1 MNTPMDFPTSELNPV
16 PTGGVDLLSTSTIVD
31 QPCGPGDSVGDS
43 PPHDLKQKTA
53 HGALISVAG
62 QGATFFI
69 RVVSMLLL
77 ARLLTPK
84 DFGLAGM
91 ATAYTGFLALFQ
103 DIGLS
108 FATIQRPTISHAQTS
123 TLFWI
128 NMVAGVTLAAICT
141 VTAPILSH
149 FYHEPRLFWITVFIA
164 TSFVLNGA
172 SGLHRSMLQRN
183 LRFTALTTI
192 DLTSLVSS
200 VVCGVGMALAGLG
213 YWALAGSAVCAPAVT
228 LIGVWLAGRWIPG
241 LPRRGTG
248 VGSMLGFGG
257 AAMLNN
263 VVTYVAYN
271 ADKVLL
277 GRVWGAQTL
286 GVYAR
291 AYQLINVPNLSF
303 NTIFA
308 QVAFPALSRLQ
319 NDAGR
324 FKSYF
329 LKGYGL
335 LLCILI
341 PIAVA
346 CAMFAEDIV
355 RVFLGAQ
362 WSESVPVFRFLAPTT
377 LVFALINPFSS
388 LMLATGRAMRS
399 LKIGLVI
406 APVVFVGYA
415 VGVSGGPTGVALGFS
430 VSLALVVVPMAVW
443 ATRGTGITVVE
454 LFMAAAR
461 PMIAILVSAGATLV
475 VWNFIQ
481 PLGVPIFRLA
491 ARTAILFG
499 VYIGVLWFT
508 IDDRQVYVGLFRE
521 MVLRPFASARN
532 GSRRSEVVPSAAVGA
547 DGQGS

>member
-1 MNTPMDFPTSELNPV
+1 MNTPMEIPTSELSRV
-16 PTGGVDLLSTSTIVD
+16 AAGSVDSLSISTIVD
-31 QPCGPGDSVGDS
+31 EPCVPGDSVSDS
-43 PPHDLKQKTA
+43 PPHDLRRKTA
-53 HGALISVAG
+53 HGAMISIAA
-62 QGATFFI
+62 QGAAFFI
-69 RVVSMLLL
+69 RIVSMLLL
-77 ARLLTPK
+77 ARLLTPQ

-103 DIGLS
+103 DIGIS
-108 FATIQRPTISHAQTS
+108 FATVQRPTISHAQTS

-128 NMVAGVTLAAICT
+128 NVAAGVTLAAICV
-141 VTAPILSH
+141 VTAPVLAH
-149 FYHEPRLFWITVFIA
+149 FYHEPRLFWVTVFIA
-164 TSFVLNGA
+164 AGFVVNGA
-172 SGLHRSMLQRN
+172 SGQHRAMLQRN
-183 LRFTALTTI
+183 LRFTALITI
-192 DLTSLVSS
+192 DLTSLVAS

-213 YWALAGSAVCAPAVT
+213 YWALVGSGVCAPAVT
-228 LIGVWLAGRWIPG
+228 LIGVWLVGRWIPG

-248 VGSMLGFGG
+248 VGSMLRYGG

-277 GRVWGAQTL
+277 GRFWGAQTL

-291 AYQLINVPNLSF
+291 AYQLINVPNQSF

-319 NDAGR
+319 NDADR

-362 WSESVPVFRFLAPTT
+362 WSQSVPVFQFLAPTT
-377 LVFALINPFSS
+377 LAFALINPFTS
-388 LMLATGRAMRS
+388 LMLATGGAMRS

-415 VGVSGGPTGVALGFS
+415 IGVSGGPTGVALGFS
-430 VSLALVVVPMAVW
+430 ISLALVVVPMAAW
-443 ATRGTGITVVE
+443 ATRGTGITSVE
-454 LFMAAAR
+454 IFMAAAR
-461 PMIAILVSAGATLV
+461 PMIAILVGAGATLV
-475 VWNFIQ
+475 VWNFTQ
-481 PLGVPIFRLA
+481 PLGLPIFRLA
-491 ARTAILFG
+491 ARTGILFG
-499 VYIGVLWFT
+499 VYIVVLWFI
-508 IDDRQVYVGLFRE
+508 IDDRQFYLGLFRE
-521 MVLRPFASARN
+521 IVLRPFASARN
-532 GSRRSEVVPSAAVGA
+532 GSSRSEAVQNG
-547 DGQGS
+547 

>member
-1 MNTPMDFPTSELNPV
+1 MDFSTSELNPV
-16 PTGGVDLLSTSTIVD
+16 PAGGVDSLSIPTIVD
-31 QPCGPGDSVGDS
+31 QPCGPGHSVGDS
-43 PPHDLKQKTA
+43 PPHDLKRKTA
-53 HGALISVAG
+53 HGAMISMAA
-62 QGATFFI
+62 QGAAFFI
-69 RVVSMLLL
+69 RIVSMLLL
-77 ARLLTPK
+77 ARLLAPK

-103 DIGLS
+103 DVGLS
-108 FATIQRPTISHAQTS
+108 FATIQRPTISHAQAS

-128 NMVAGVTLAAICT
+128 NMAAGVTLAAICT
-141 VTAPILSH
+141 ITAPILTR
-149 FYHEPRLFWITVFIA
+149 FYHEPRLFWVTAFIA

-172 SGLHRSMLQRN
+172 SGMHRAMLQRD
-183 LRFTALTTI
+183 LRFTALITI
-192 DLTSLVSS
+192 DLISLIAS

-213 YWALAGSAVCAPAVT
+213 YWALVGSGVCAPAVT
-228 LIGVWLAGRWIPG
+228 LIGVWLVGRWIPG
-241 LPRRGTG
+241 LPRRGIG
-248 VGSMLGFGG
+248 VGSMFGFGG

-263 VVTYVAYN
+263 VLTYIAYN

-291 AYQLINVPNLSF
+291 AFQLINVPNQTF

-308 QVAFPALSRLQ
+308 QVAFPALSRIQ
-319 NDAGR
+319 NDADR

-377 LVFALINPFSS
+377 LAFALINPFNS
-388 LMLATGRAMRS
+388 LMFATGRAMRS

-406 APVVFVGYA
+406 APVVFVGYG
-415 VGVSGGPTGVALGFS
+415 VGVTGGPTGVALGFS

-443 ATRGTGITVVE
+443 ATRGTGITIVE
-454 LFMAAAR
+454 TFMAAAR
-461 PMIAILVSAGATLV
+461 PMIAILVGAGATLV
-475 VWNFIQ
+475 VWNFTQ
-481 PLGVPIFRLA
+481 PLGLPIFRLA
-491 ARTAILFG
+491 VRTAILFG
-499 VYIGVLWFT
+499 VYSVVLWFI
-508 IDDRQVYVGLFRE
+508 IDDRQFYVGLFRE
-521 MVLRPFASARN
+521 IVLRPLALARS
-532 GSRRSEVVPSAAVGA
+532 GSRRSESVPSTAVGA
-547 DGQGS
+547 DDTGC